1 MSGSGESSSTL
12 QPQQQQQKG
21 RERRKAI
28 IERNCCQGGF
38 CELVLPGTS
47 NDSSSSNNSNNY
59 SGSRSSNKDMLKSL
73 SKRERRLQKSRER
86 DSAIRLLKWVLTEEE
101 YSALEETGDLVRL
114 KVKECPGDANVTATS
129 ATAITATTNKCNNAA
144 VGCWIDGASVTLA
157 KREHRPVLARLAYV
171 EYQSSQSME
180 DYSHHSTT
188 NGGGG
193 DDLAANFKMFND
205 SCEPCAVT
213 EPSYSGNDDD
223 VIVCRICFNV
233 YNLLSQARG
242 FLASYHAEEAER
254 HTIIETAVEV
264 GIDEKEDKEHGNN
277 ACNNQ
282 LPENETAAGSSDA
295 IGKGDDVPPNLL
307 TRSSSEG
314 PHSPKWSCST
324 TTVAK
329 EPLTRSATFH
339 GLISPSNAS
348 ESKKSKRKAKR
359 KERDRK
365 QMEENAKIFILVAE
379 SDEVCRCWTF
389 ILSSTRQP
397 FITRNTNIN
406 HFFHFTH
413 NHRQQTN

>member
-1 MSGSGESSSTL
+1 MSGSGESSSTSL
-12 QPQQQQQKG
+12 QQQQPQQQQQKG
-21 RERRKAI
+21 RERRNAI

-38 CELVLPGTS
+38 CELVLSGTS
-47 NDSSSSNNSNNY
+47 DDSSSSTSNNY

-114 KVKECPGDANVTATS
+114 KVKECPGDANNVVTAT
-129 ATAITATTNKCNNAA
+129 TANNVTTTNKCNNAA
-144 VGCWIDGASVTLA
+144 AVGCWIDKASVILA

-171 EYQSSQSME
+171 EFQSSQSLE
-180 DYSHHSTT
+180 AYSNNSTT
-188 NGGGG
+188 NEGGGG
-193 DDLAANFKMFND
+193 DDMANFKMFND

-213 EPSYSGNDDD
+213 EPSYAGNDND

-233 YNLLSQARG
+233 YNLLSQARD
-242 FLASYHAEEAER
+242 FLASIHAEEAES
-254 HTIIETAVEV
+254 HNSIETAVGV
-264 GIDEKEDKEHGNN
+264 VIDEKEDTEQDNN

-282 LPENETAAGSSDA
+282 PPENETAAGNSDA
-295 IGKGDDVPPNLL
+295 IVEGGDVPPNLL

-314 PHSPKWSCST
+314 PHSPKWTTSST
-324 TTVAK
+324 TMVAK

-339 GLISPSNAS
+339 GPISPSNAS

-379 SDEVCRCWTF
+379 SDEVSRSWTF
-389 ILSSTRQP
+389 IFSVIFVSS
-397 FITRNTNIN
+397 FNT
-406 HFFHFTH
+406 
-413 NHRQQTN
+413 

>member
-1 MSGSGESSSTL
+1 MSGSGESSSTYL
-12 QPQQQQQKG
+12 QQQQPQQQQQKG

-47 NDSSSSNNSNNY
+47 DDSSSSSTSNNY
-59 SGSRSSNKDMLKSL
+59 SSSGSRSSNKDMLKSL

-114 KVKECPGDANVTATS
+114 KVKECPGDANVVTAT
-129 ATAITATTNKCNNAA
+129 TANTVTTTNKCNNAAA
-144 VGCWIDGASVTLA
+144 VGCWIDGASVILA

-171 EYQSSQSME
+171 EFQSSQSME
-180 DYSHHSTT
+180 AYSNNSTT
-188 NGGGG
+188 DEGGG
-193 DDLAANFKMFND
+193 DDMANFKMFND

-213 EPSYSGNDDD
+213 EPSYAGNDSD
-223 VIVCRICFNV
+223 VIVCRICYNV
-233 YNLLSQARG
+233 YNLLGQARG
-242 FLASYHAEEAER
+242 FLASIHAEEAER
-254 HTIIETAVEV
+254 HNSIQAALGV
-264 GIDEKEDKEHGNN
+264 GIDEKEDKEQDNN

-282 LPENETAAGSSDA
+282 PPENETAAGNSDA
-295 IGKGDDVPPNLL
+295 IVEGGDVPPNLL

-314 PHSPKWSCST
+314 PNSPKWTTSST
-324 TTVAK
+324 TMLAK

-339 GLISPSNAS
+339 GPISPSNAS

-379 SDEVCRCWTF
+379 SDEVSRSWTF
-389 ILSSTRQP
+389 ILSVIFVSSFDT
-397 FITRNTNIN
+397 
-406 HFFHFTH
+406 
-413 NHRQQTN
+413 